1 MPFRSEEDWPEG
13 LPEEPPPQEEP
24 PVAALSGGTMA
35 RRKRARRTRVSN
47 SSRLFKKRAKCPS
60 VVKRVCKT
68 TKKGQV
74 CQVVAGSYRSKW
86 FSAGVSQRRA
96 LNLKAR
102 LAKAKGCQPSIST
115 HLGRR

>member
-1 MPFRSEEDWPEG
+1 
-13 LPEEPPPQEEP
+13 
-24 PVAALSGGTMA
+24 MA
-35 RRKRARRTRVSN
+35 RRKAKRTRASN
-47 SSRLFKKRAKCPS
+47 SSRLFKKKSKCPS
-60 VVKRVCKT
+60 SIRRTCKT
-68 TKKGQV
+68 TRKGQV

-102 LAKAKGCQPSIST
+102 LAKAKGCSPSVAT

>member
-1 MPFRSEEDWPEG
+1 
-13 LPEEPPPQEEP
+13 
-24 PVAALSGGTMA
+24 MA
-35 RRKRARRTRVSN
+35 KRKRTRASN
-47 SSRLFKKRAKCPS
+47 SARLFKKRAKCPAS
-60 VVKRVCKT
+60 IRRTCKT

-74 CQVVAGSYRSKW
+74 CRVVAGSYKSKW

-102 LAKAKGCQPSIST
+102 LAKAKGCQPSIAT

>member
-1 MPFRSEEDWPEG
+1 
-13 LPEEPPPQEEP
+13 
-24 PVAALSGGTMA
+24 MA
-35 RRKRARRTRVSN
+35 KKRAKRRARTVKASN
-47 SSRLFKKRAKCPS
+47 SARLFKKKAKCPS
-60 VVKRVCKT
+60 SIKRTCKT
-68 TKKGQV
+68 TKKGQL

-102 LAKAKGCQPSIST
+102 LAKAKGCTPSLAT

>member
-1 MPFRSEEDWPEG
+1 M
-13 LPEEPPPQEEP
+13 
-24 PVAALSGGTMA
+24 
-35 RRKRARRTRVSN
+35 ARRTRRRSARRLPRSN
-47 SSRLFKKRAKCPS
+47 SARLFKKKSSCPS
-60 VVKRVCKT
+60 SIKRVCKT

-74 CQVVAGSYRSKW
+74 CQVVAGTYKSKW

-102 LAKAKGCQPSIST
+102 LAKAKGCSPTLNT